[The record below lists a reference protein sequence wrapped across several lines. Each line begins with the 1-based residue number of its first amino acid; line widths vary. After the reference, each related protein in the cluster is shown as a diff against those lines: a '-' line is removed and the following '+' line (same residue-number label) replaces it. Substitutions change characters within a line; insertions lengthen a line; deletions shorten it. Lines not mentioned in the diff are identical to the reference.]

1 MILDT
6 IQFIIAWGIIVFI
19 IGYFFYK
26 TYQAI
31 RNEPLSKKL
40 ESSPWKRVDAKVIAS
55 QITDTFSYGRQALD
69 INLEYVVN
77 GNTYTGT
84 GQIILNRGEN
94 PPTTVELV
102 YKQTSPE
109 AWEWLEDHS
118 ELTETG
124 SSTRFVVFFIWA
136 TLILIGV
143 GVVIAVYFPHI
154 L

>member
-19 IGYFFYK
+19 VGYFFYK

-40 ESSPWKRVDAKVIAS
+40 ESSPWKRIDAKVVAS
-55 QITDTFSYGRQALD
+55 RVTDTFSYGKQGLD
-69 INLEYVVN
+69 VD
-77 GNTYTGT
+77 GKTYTGT
-84 GQIILNRGEN
+84 GQIVLYRGEN
-94 PPTTVELV
+94 PPTMVELV
-102 YKQTSPE
+102 YKETSPE

-124 SSTRFVVFFIWA
+124 SSSRFVVFFIWL

-143 GVVIAVYFPHI
+143 GVVIAVYFPDS